1 MKTIVITGGARGIG
15 RGLATAFLK
24 SGHRVVITSRSRDSV
39 DKATAELTGE
49 ISTGNIT
56 GNIYGFTLD
65 LHDRASIEALWDNAV
80 TAMGSVDIWINNA
93 GCSNIIAPF
102 IEVESAEIDRVMG
115 RNVVGLLHAC
125 QVALKGMT
133 AQGHGQLW
141 NMEGYGSDGMK
152 RAGMT
157 IYGASKY
164 AVSYITDSLVRETA
178 GTPVQV
184 CHLSPGIV
192 VTDLLLKDAKKRSAD
207 QWAKAKKIYN
217 ILGDKVET
225 VTPYL
230 AKAILMTDK
239 TGSRV
244 AWLTR
249 GKVARRFMGAAFN
262 KRDLFSEYGL

>member
-24 SGHRVVITSRSRDSV
+24 AGHRVVITSRSKDSL
-39 DKATAELTGE
+39 DKAIAELAGE
-49 ISTGNIT
+49 IST

-65 LHDRASIEALWDNAV
+65 LHKRGSIEALWDNAV

-93 GCSNIIAPF
+93 GCSPIIAPF
-102 IEVESAEIDRVMG
+102 IEVAPAEIDSVMG
-115 RNVVGLLHAC
+115 SNVVGLLHAC
-125 QVALKGMT
+125 QVALNGMIR
-133 AQGHGQLW
+133 QGHGQLW
-141 NMEGYGSDGMK
+141 NMEGYGSSGLK

-157 IYGASKY
+157 IYGASKC
-164 AVSYITDSLVRETA
+164 AVTYITDSLVKETA
-178 GTPVQV
+178 ETPVQV

-192 VTDLLLKDAKKRSAD
+192 VTDLLLKDARKRSAD
-207 QWAKAKKIYN
+207 QWTKAKKILN

-244 AWLTR
+244 AWLTK
-249 GKVARRFMGAAFN
+249 GKAARRFIGAAFN